1 MTTKKNL
8 RVIVVDKIATYLR
21 RDGEIVC
28 GNSDYQIVFTFD
40 DEWDDI
46 TTKTARFRWNGENHD
61 VTFTGN
67 TCDVPIINDTDNV
80 IVGVFADEISTTPII
95 IPCKRSILCSS

>member
-1 MTTKKNL
+1 MKKL
-8 RVIVVDKIATYLR
+8 HITIVDKIATYHQ

-40 DEWDDI
+40 NEWQGKA
-46 TTKTARFRWNGENHD
+46 KTARFRWRGENHD
-61 VTFTGN
+61 VKFTGT
-67 TCDVPIINDTDNV
+67 TCAVPIITDADSV
-80 IVGVFADEISTTPII
+80 IVGVFADDLSTTPIV

>member
-1 MTTKKNL
+1 MKNL
-8 RVIVVDKIATYLR
+8 RIIVVDKIATYLQ

-28 GNSDYQIVFTFD
+28 GNSDYQILFTFD

-61 VTFTGN
+61 VTFADN
-67 TCDVPIINDTDNV
+67 ICPVPIINDTDSV
-80 IVGVFADEISTTPII
+80 IVGVFADDISTTPVI

>member
-1 MTTKKNL
+1 MKNL
-8 RVIVVDKIATYLR
+8 RIIVVDKIATYLQ

-28 GNSDYQIVFTFD
+28 GNSDYQLSFTLD
-40 DEWDDI
+40 DEWENI

-61 VTFTGN
+61 VTFTG
-67 TCDVPIINDTDNV
+67 TACPVPIINDTDSV
-80 IVGVFADEISTTPII
+80 IVGVFADDISTTPVI

>member
-8 RVIVVDKIATYLR
+8 RVIVVDKIATYLQ
-21 RDGEIVC
+21 RDGAIVC

-40 DEWDDI
+40 DEWDGI
-46 TTKTARFRWNGENHD
+46 TKTARFICKGKEFKVPIRAD
-61 VTFTGN
+61 D
-67 TCDVPIINDTDNV
+67 TCDVPVIQAADEV
-80 IVGVFADEISTTPII
+80 IVGVFADGIATTPVV

>member
-1 MTTKKNL
+1 MKNL
-8 RVIVVDKIATYLR
+8 RVIVVDKIATYLQ

-46 TTKTARFRWNGENHD
+46 TTKTARFRWGGENHD
-61 VTFTGN
+61 VKFTGT
-67 TCDVPIINDTDNV
+67 TCSVPVISDATSV
-80 IVGVFADEISTTPII
+80 IVGVFSDEISTTPVV

>member
-1 MTTKKNL
+1 MKNL
-8 RVIVVDKIATYLR
+8 RIIVVDKIATYLH

-46 TTKTARFRWNGENHD
+46 TTKTARFRWGGENHD
-61 VTFTGN
+61 VKFEGT
-67 TCDVPIINDTDNV
+67 TCPVPVINDATEV
-80 IVGVFADEISTTPII
+80 IVGVFADEISTTPVV